1 MAKSNVISGADLRN
15 VDDTGIESHVI
26 LVSTDI
32 SFYALSYSR
41 SLTWRKIADINYG
54 IMTPPTAPWTRGSA
68 DSGGEEGHEIRRVNT
83 RKLMEKLWGAV

>member
-1 MAKSNVISGADLRN
+1 MAKSDVISGADLRN

-54 IMTPPTAPWTRGSA
+54 IMTLLTGGRGPQVRLIPGA
-68 DSGGEEGHEIRRVNT
+68 KKGMRFGGSILEN
-83 RKLMEKLWGAV
+83 